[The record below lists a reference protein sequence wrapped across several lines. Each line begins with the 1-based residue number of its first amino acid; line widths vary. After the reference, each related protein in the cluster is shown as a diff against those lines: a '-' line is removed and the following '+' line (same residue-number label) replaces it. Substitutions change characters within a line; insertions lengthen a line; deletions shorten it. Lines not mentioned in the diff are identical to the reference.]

1 MNKTIKRFLATALAA
16 TMVMGTSMTSFAAG
30 WQQNGTGWWYG
41 TNADNSTWYS
51 NGWQWIDGKC
61 YYFDGNGYMLTN
73 TTTPD
78 GYTVDASGAW
88 VINGVVQTQGTG
100 TETNTIYPLAG
111 MLDQLGLNDTGVEGW
126 SDMNDNMINGPYLP
140 STGKYRYTNFGE
152 ASLSAFACALSG
164 TPYHDYWNE
173 VTDPVQIIAGF
184 NGVSYAEAQQM
195 VEIVRNFLNS
205 FDWKN
210 ADDMTKASKAAELV
224 TSGASYGNAG
234 AGYVSGILL
243 DHSGGCNHFAATY
256 HLLTRL
262 MGMDSLHV
270 VKVGHEINFVKING
284 TWYEFDGSEHA
295 MYHTN
300 YVFRNINSYNFN
312 AMTYP
317 TAEMRAVLGIY

>member
-1 MNKTIKRFLATALAA
+1 MNKTIKRFLEIALAA
-16 TMVMGTSMTSFAAG
+16 TMVVGTSMTSFAAG

-61 YYFDGNGYMLTN
+61 YYFDGNGYMLSN

-111 MLDQLGLNDTGVEGW
+111 MLEQLGLNDTGVEGW
-126 SDMNDNMINGPYLP
+126 SDMNDNMRNGPYLP
-140 STGKYRYTNFGE
+140 STGKYKYTNYGY
-152 ASLSAFACALSG
+152 AGLYAFACALSG
-164 TPYHDYWNE
+164 EQYHDYFFDR
-173 VTDPVQIIAGF
+173 TDPIEVIA
-184 NGVSYAEAQQM
+184 NINNVSYAEAQQM
-195 VEIVRNFLNS
+195 VGIVRDFLNS

-270 VKVGHEINFVKING
+270 VYVGHEINFVKING
-284 TWYEFDGSEHA
+284 TWYEFDGSAAA
-295 MYHTN
+295 MYHRQYT
-300 YVFRNINSYNFN
+300 FDSINPGNFN
-312 AMTYP
+312 VMTYP

>member
-1 MNKTIKRFLATALAA
+1 MKKKILAAVLAA

-30 WQQNGTGWWYG
+30 WQQNSTGWWYG

-61 YYFDGNGYMLTN
+61 YYFDGNGYMLSN

-111 MLDQLGLNDTGVEGW
+111 MLEQLGLNDTGVEGW
-126 SDMNDNMINGPYLP
+126 SDMNDNMRNGPYLP

-195 VEIVRNFLNS
+195 VGIVRDFLNS

-284 TWYEFDGSEHA
+284 TWYEFDGSAAA
-295 MYHTN
+295 MYHRQYT
-300 YVFRNINSYNFN
+300 FDSINPGNFN